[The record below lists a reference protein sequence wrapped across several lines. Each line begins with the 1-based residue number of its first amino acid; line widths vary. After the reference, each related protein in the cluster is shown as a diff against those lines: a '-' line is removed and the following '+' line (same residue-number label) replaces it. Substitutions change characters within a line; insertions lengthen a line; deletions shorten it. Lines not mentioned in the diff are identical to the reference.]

1 MLRDINIDNS
11 VRIFGGARP
20 SVVYMYPQRINGRAI
35 EFVP

>member
-11 VRIFGGARP
+11 VRIFSGARP
-20 SVVYMYPQRINGRAI
+20 PVVYMYPQRINGRAI